1 MTAGEDF
8 AIFAV
13 FVNELQ
19 RFFDRFRRKV
29 FKIIRN
35 HKFSSGKS
43 TTKKRRGRRKNKR
56 NLRFLR
62 FFVVDFHLS
71 LHHCDRL
78 CQAFINRHNFS
89 GRSGRSTCLTPNGA
103 RASITALAT
112 AGVEPIVPA
121 SPTPLAP
128 SGLTVVGVSV
138 WSSS

>member
-1 MTAGEDF
+1 MTVGEDF
-8 AIFAV
+8 VIFVV

-19 RFFDRFRRKV
+19 RFFDRFRCKV

-35 HKFSSGKS
+35 HNSPNLFEEV
-43 TTKKRRGRRKNKR
+43 KRRWGEGVIQFPITFS
-56 NLRFLR
+56 L
-62 FFVVDFHLS
+62 FHPITPSS
-71 LHHCDRL
+71 LHL
-78 CQAFINRHNFS
+78 FISLQSFS
-89 GRSGRSTCLTPNGA
+89 GRSGRSTCLTPKGA

-138 WSSS
+138 